1 MADVVDE
8 TKDQVQT
15 PAENEESNNESTE
28 NTDNAQSDDNKAD
41 KIVEK
46 LQKRIGEE
54 QAKKNEYKDQL
65 DDALKRIAKLEKG
78 EDPDQSETKDERD
91 ERIAVLEAQIKRQ
104 KITDTARG
112 VLAEGGINVPD
123 AVLGFVVADDDKTTL
138 GNVKSLLTYTQSI
151 RDDARKELLAGK
163 TPKDQT
169 STSAPS
175 KKFKDMSLA
184 ERNELAQHD
193 MSLYEKLK
201 QQFQKEGILNGRIR
215 RCND

>member
-1 MADVVDE
+1 MAELNE
-8 TKDQVQT
+8 TNNQE
-15 PAENEESNNESTE
+15 PIENEENNNETVNATAAEVE
-28 NTDNAQSDDNKAD
+28 NHQETDDKAD
-41 KIVEK
+41 KIVAK

-65 DDALKRIAKLEKG
+65 DDALKRIARLEKG

-91 ERIAVLEAQIKRQ
+91 ERIAALEAQIKRQ

-123 AVLGFVVADDDKTTL
+123 AVLGFIVADDDKTTL

-169 STSAPS
+169 STAAPS
-175 KKFKDMSLA
+175 KKLKDMSLA
-184 ERNELAQHD
+184 ERNELAQQD

-201 QQFQKEGILNGRIR
+201 QQL
-215 RCND
+215 